1 MQVYEDY
8 FTRKILLGNM
18 CMSMVFAMVGVMIYV
33 LIKEKAPKWG
43 YVFLLMPGFF
53 LVFIPCYIAPFVED
67 KQQMDF
73 VVYVGE
79 YDLDIDHSSRPVYD
93 SCYLD
98 DGTKLKADYVT
109 RLYTREDLEEG
120 VEFLVYAR
128 HSQCIVDAGKME
140 DFPDFLELP

>member
-8 FTRKILLGNM
+8 LTRKIVLGNM
-18 CMSMVFAMVGVMIYV
+18 CMSMMFVMVGFMIFV
-33 LIKEKAPKWG
+33 LITYKAPKWG

-79 YDLDIDHSSRPVYD
+79 YDLEVKNGPRAPYD
-93 SCYLD
+93 YCYLD
-98 DGTKLKADYVT
+98 DDTKLEVDYGT
-109 RLYTREDLEEG
+109 GTYTREDLEEG
-120 VEFLVYAR
+120 AEFLVYTR
-128 HSQCIVDAGKME
+128 RSQRVVDAGKME